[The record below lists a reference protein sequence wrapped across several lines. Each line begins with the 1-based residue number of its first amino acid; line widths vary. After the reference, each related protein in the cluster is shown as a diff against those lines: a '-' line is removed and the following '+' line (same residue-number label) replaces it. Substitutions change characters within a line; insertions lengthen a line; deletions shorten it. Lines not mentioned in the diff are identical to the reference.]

1 MTASGHYCLFI
12 FLSGFFSSFWC
23 LMAEIS
29 WYCWKL
35 LRQVYILSVESN
47 ILLFFDLIVAN
58 GKINIRKKQVVYHKN
73 CSFTFWSWSRMSVI
87 STEMLLFVGNYYH
100 FEDIFKGKSQED
112 IGNMYKF
119 SFFTYDLDSD
129 KSIIY
134 LIPDII
140 FMEIFSNTIQNFIK
154 TFKNLDI
161 LATYWHGNVID
172 LI

>member
-1 MTASGHYCLFI
+1 MQKVSDFRGTPYYLLQPMCSVGVVVASGHYCLFI
-12 FLSGFFSSFWC
+12 FLSVFFSSFWC

-73 CSFTFWSWSRMSVI
+73 CSFTFWFWSRMSVI

-100 FEDIFKGKSQED
+100 FEDVFKGKGILE
-112 IGNMYKF
+112 ICI
-119 SFFTYDLDSD
+119 SFVFRLW
-129 KSIIY
+129 
-134 LIPDII
+134 PR
-140 FMEIFSNTIQNFIK
+140 F
-154 TFKNLDI
+154 
-161 LATYWHGNVID
+161 G
-172 LI
+172 